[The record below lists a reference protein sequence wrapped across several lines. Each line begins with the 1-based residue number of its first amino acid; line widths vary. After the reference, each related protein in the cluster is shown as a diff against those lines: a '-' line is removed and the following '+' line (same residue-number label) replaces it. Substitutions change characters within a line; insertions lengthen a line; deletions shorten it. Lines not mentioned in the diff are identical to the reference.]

1 MNIYKR
7 IALDKVFMSL
17 YKFVVC
23 RPVLGLFKTC
33 LSGEFVISSVLS
45 RRDKNLKQR
54 MDQCYSSVLFKKER
68 KIHNW
73 DVRACWPKRL
83 KEKRGTQPN
92 FRSSFYVFSPPP
104 GPALCKRGKS
114 EVQFVLPEVLTS
126 VLRPLFV
133 LFFQAFPFL
142 VFQTPPFW
150 TPFFYS
156 NYLTF
161 PPSRDGRPN
170 SLGVGVSRY
179 LCLLPAELGQQGALG
194 LPSCYS
200 QAWVLIVVSI

>member
-1 MNIYKR
+1 MLKPSVCHSSQTDCVS
-7 IALDKVFMSL
+7 AL
-17 YKFVVC
+17 
-23 RPVLGLFKTC
+23 
-33 LSGEFVISSVLS
+33 
-45 RRDKNLKQR
+45 
-54 MDQCYSSVLFKKER
+54 R
-68 KIHNW
+68 KISVTAPFYLEN
-73 DVRACWPKRL
+73 KGKYIL
-83 KEKRGTQPN
+83 KEWGHADPKDTKKRERESAHTWERETPGPLALL
-92 FRSSFYVFSPPP
+92 FYVFSPPP

-114 EVQFVLPEVLTS
+114 EVQFFLPEVLTS

-200 QAWVLIVVSI
+200 QAWVLIAVSI